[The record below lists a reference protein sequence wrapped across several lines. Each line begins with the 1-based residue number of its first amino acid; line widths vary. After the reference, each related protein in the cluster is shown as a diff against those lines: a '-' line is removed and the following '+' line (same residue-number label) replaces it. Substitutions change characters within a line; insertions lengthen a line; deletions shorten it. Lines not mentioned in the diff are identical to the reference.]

1 MLACERNLVLEPS
14 CAPLADSS
22 SGGVRPLVWIRDLRE
37 QDQTIYIKGRGSL
50 RALRKIASI
59 HLLLLC
65 WLCDNVGAAQRAIGV
80 TCGHTATCSGF
91 ILVHLFCL
99 FSTTEV
105 PASLA
110 SAMPAMGACN
120 ATCMHAT
127 RMHAQDGQ
135 HDICASYLHP
145 ALSYLGQP

>member
-1 MLACERNLVLEPS
+1 M
-14 CAPLADSS
+14 PLAAVVPATFLDSS
-22 SGGVRPLVWIRDLRE
+22 LRE
-37 QDQTIYIKGRGSL
+37 EDQTIYIKGRGSL
-50 RALRKIASI
+50 RTLRKIASL

-65 WLCDNVGAAQRAIGV
+65 WLCDNVGAAQRRAIGV

-127 RMHAQDGQ
+127 RMHAHDGQ

>member
-1 MLACERNLVLEPS
+1 M
-14 CAPLADSS
+14 PLAAVVPATFLDSS
-22 SGGVRPLVWIRDLRE
+22 LRE
-37 QDQTIYIKGRGSL
+37 EDQTIYIKGRGSL
-50 RALRKIASI
+50 RTLRKIASL

-65 WLCDNVGAAQRAIGV
+65 WLCDNVGVAQRAIGV

-110 SAMPAMGACN
+110 S
-120 ATCMHAT
+120 
-127 RMHAQDGQ
+127 
-135 HDICASYLHP
+135 L
-145 ALSYLGQP
+145 L

>member
-1 MLACERNLVLEPS
+1 MLACEGKLVLEPS

-37 QDQTIYIKGRGSL
+37 EDQTIYIKGRGSL
-50 RALRKIASI
+50 RSLRKIASL

-65 WLCDNVGAAQRAIGV
+65 WLCDNVGVAQRAIGV

-110 SAMPAMGACN
+110 S
-120 ATCMHAT
+120 
-127 RMHAQDGQ
+127 
-135 HDICASYLHP
+135 L
-145 ALSYLGQP
+145 L

>member
-1 MLACERNLVLEPS
+1 MLAYEGNLVLEPS
-14 CAPLADSS
+14 YAPLADSS

-37 QDQTIYIKGRGSL
+37 EDQTIYIKGRGSL
-50 RALRKIASI
+50 RSLRKIASL

-110 SAMPAMGACN
+110 S
-120 ATCMHAT
+120 
-127 RMHAQDGQ
+127 
-135 HDICASYLHP
+135 L
-145 ALSYLGQP
+145 L